1 MKFTKAYLTVCIKH
15 HRLRGI
21 NSQRATQTASASLKA
36 ASKRR
41 ALPGGRR
48 QAATHKK
55 GIAANG
61 RLLWQEVPS
70 VCHTAEETVQ
80 HPVTVESLLSPIT
93 PAKHEQPVRH
103 RMVRERRAR
112 PPIMVRGRY

>member
-15 HRLRGI
+15 HQLRGI
-21 NSQRATQTASASLKA
+21 NSQWATQTASASLKA

-48 QAATHKK
+48 HAATHKK
-55 GIAANG
+55 GIAAKW

-80 HPVTVESLLSPIT
+80 QSVTVESLLSLIT
-93 PAKHEQPVRH
+93 PTKHQQPVRH

-112 PPIMVRGRY
+112 PPVMVKGR